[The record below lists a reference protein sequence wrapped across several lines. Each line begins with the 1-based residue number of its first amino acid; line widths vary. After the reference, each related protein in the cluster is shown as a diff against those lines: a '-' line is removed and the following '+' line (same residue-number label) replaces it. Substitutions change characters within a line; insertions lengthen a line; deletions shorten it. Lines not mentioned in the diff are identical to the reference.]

1 MTLSETDKLLS
12 KIKSFHQ
19 YFEKTDEKVKD
30 WYIILKNYDYKEV
43 CTKLN
48 RLSGSFETGNIVPT
62 ISMLIE
68 GLKSNKK
75 VEIENCDVYCPYC
88 ERYIELNKY
97 DKHRDKCASISYF
110 LNEYKRITNKEF
122 PREKLEV
129 LSNEVF
135 KKQYDTLL
143 RMVQNNP
150 TYSEQ
155 LIYIENYFGNEIETD
170 VKEIIRKMV

>member
-43 CTKLN
+43 CAKLN

-75 VEIENCDVYCPYC
+75 VEIKNYDVYCPHC
-88 ERYIELNKY
+88 KRYIELNKY

-110 LNEYKRITNKEF
+110 LKEYKRITNKELS
-122 PREKLEV
+122 REKLEL
-129 LSNEVF
+129 LSDEDF
-135 KKQYDTLL
+135 KKQYDVLL
-143 RMVQNNP
+143 RMIQNNP
-150 TYSEQ
+150 TYLNQ
-155 LIYIENYFGNEIETD
+155 IIYIEKYFGNEIEAD
-170 VKEIIRKMV
+170 IKEIIRKMV